1 MQSYS
6 TATPWMDLDNALNE
20 LRQVQKRKCY
30 MDSLTREVKGLKCK
44 V

>member
-20 LRQVQKRKCY
+20 LRQVQNYKRY
-30 MDSLTREVKGLKCK
+30 MDSLKCEVKWFKCK